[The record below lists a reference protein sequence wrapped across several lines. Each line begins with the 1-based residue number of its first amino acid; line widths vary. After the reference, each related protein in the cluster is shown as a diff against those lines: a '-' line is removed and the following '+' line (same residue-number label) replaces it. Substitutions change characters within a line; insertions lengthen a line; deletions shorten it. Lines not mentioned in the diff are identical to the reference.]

1 MMQKKPPFR
10 VDVDDILAAMG
21 QADGYLDITPDDALA
36 LYRLALKHAVERVR
50 LRLTVG
56 ELMTREVRSID
67 PRATAVEVA
76 QLLARAGI
84 SGAPVVEDG
93 RVVGV
98 VSIKDFLPRLGLPK
112 QSTPMVLV
120 AGLVSGTAKGAECGA
135 GGFASVT
142 ARELMTAPA
151 LTIAPSTPVGEAAKL
166 MDERGINRLPV
177 AENGALVGI
186 ITRGDVVRASQALNI
201 AE

>member
-1 MMQKKPPFR
+1 MKQQNAPIG

-56 ELMTREVRSID
+56 ELMTREVRTIAQE
-67 PRATAVEVA
+67 ATAAEVA
-76 QLLARAGI
+76 QLLAQAGV
-84 SGAPVVEDG
+84 SGAPVVEG
-93 RVVGV
+93 GQVVGV

-112 QSTPMVLV
+112 HSTPMALV
-120 AGLVSGTAKGAECGA
+120 AGLVTGALCGA
-135 GGFASVT
+135 GDFASVT

-151 LTIAPSTPVGEAAKL
+151 LTIPPSTPVGEAAKL